1 MELPIVLR
9 RRFIVG
15 KRAIGVCRRDRRER
29 HAMKPC
35 CRATEPGETFGRGH
49 LGLLPLRRFASQPV
63 QELRESGAIAEMR
76 LLHSLDL
83 DRILDRLGHPRRVGH
98 VVNLRAA
105 LRSEEH
111 TSALQ
116 SLLRISYAVFCLKK
130 KKTDKLKKQ
139 RIN

>member
-1 MELPIVLR
+1 MRISDWSSDVALPI
-9 RRFIVG
+9 F
-15 KRAIGVCRRDRRER
+15 CRRDRRER

-98 VVNLRAA
+98 VVNLREIGRASC
-105 LRSEEH
+105 RESVWK
-111 TSALQ
+111 
-116 SLLRISYAVFCLKK
+116 YV
-130 KKTDKLKKQ
+130 
-139 RIN
+139 